1 MKVPQAPI
9 KKIILVTD
17 FTDASRDAS
26 YHALLLAK
34 TYSAE
39 LKALYI
45 FNPKTLGISDENYQP
60 LEQFISKEDPKK
72 THQRGKDALKELADS
87 FNMKVKTIFSEGFPG
102 QETIRITC
110 ELDSDLIVLG
120 TQCYSGWNRLLG
132 TPGNVAE
139 YIVRYAPCA
148 VFVIRQEDINKNY
161 FSPKTESRSKK
172 KAITGTLRKATAGTL
187 H

>member
-1 MKVPQAPI
+1 MKVPQSPI
-9 KKIILVTD
+9 KKILLVTD

-34 TYSAE
+34 TYNAE
-39 LKALYI
+39 LKALYV

-60 LEQFISKEDPKK
+60 LDQFISKEDPKK
-72 THQRGKDALKELADS
+72 THQRGKDTLKELADS
-87 FNMKVKTIFSEGFPG
+87 FNMEVETIFSEGFPG
-102 QETIRITC
+102 QETVRITY
-110 ELDSDLIVLG
+110 ELDTDLIILG
-120 TQCYSGWNRLLG
+120 TQSYSGWKRFSG

-148 VFVIRQEDINKNY
+148 VFAIRQGNLDKSYIP
-161 FSPKTESRSKK
+161 PKVAKHRSQKK
-172 KAITGTLRKATAGTL
+172 TMAVAL